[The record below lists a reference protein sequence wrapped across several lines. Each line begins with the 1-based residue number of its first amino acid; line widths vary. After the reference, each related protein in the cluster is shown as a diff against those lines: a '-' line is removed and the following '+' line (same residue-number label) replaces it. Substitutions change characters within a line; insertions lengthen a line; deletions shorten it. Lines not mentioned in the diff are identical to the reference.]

1 MDTNNQHFLFFLLL
15 NLLVREFAS
24 MREVRRRFKNAEH
37 DKESGQQVEHDEEQG
52 CFKARERERDD
63 SERMHCGLCANV
75 KGERSTIK
83 HYRLPVQCIQ
93 KCTVDLI
100 GVKEVHSTCL
110 KGKKLFNTIKTK
122 RFFTC

>member
-1 MDTNNQHFLFFLLL
+1 MQSRIKKEGSMSNMMKNRVALR
-15 NLLVREFAS
+15 RE
-24 MREVRRRFKNAEH
+24 
-37 DKESGQQVEHDEEQG
+37 
-52 CFKARERERDD
+52 RERERDD

-100 GVKEVHSTCL
+100 GIKEVHSTCL
-110 KGKKLFNTIKTK
+110 KGKK
-122 RFFTC
+122 